1 MKESNFKKAVN
12 EILSFDFSGDGQ
24 KAKSE
29 GENPKRPE
37 NKGNPDKG
45 AGTEAGKE
53 KAYFEGKALE
63 KTDGEKAAGE
73 KEMEERTPAGGG
85 PAVNSAITKVPAPAG
100 AETASVNN
108 MAAPVKNESII
119 TEDMVIDGSVRT
131 KSNLRILGQIS
142 GDVRCEGALLL
153 SGKVM
158 GDIYADSMRVQS
170 GSITGNIQVTDEM
183 VVDNNSWIKGD
194 ITSGRLMFNG
204 RSEGNMMVQESIELR
219 ESAKVKGNVSSECIS
234 MYNGAHVKGM
244 IDIGGLEEIKEE

>member
-24 KAKSE
+24 KAKNSGDSSRKPE
-29 GENPKRPE
+29 GRENP
-37 NKGNPDKG
+37 DIG
-45 AGTEAGKE
+45 ADAE
-53 KAYFEGKALE
+53 EGKGSIYYGNNAVNE
-63 KTDGEKAAGE
+63 INGEKAAGE
-73 KEMEERTPAGGG
+73 KRSEETAGGRVQ
-85 PAVNSAITKVPAPAG
+85 AVNAAGSTPPVPAG
-100 AETASVNN
+100 ADS
-108 MAAPVKNESII
+108 AAGNKTPALKNESII
-119 TEDMVIDGSVRT
+119 TEDMVIDGSIRT

-153 SGKVM
+153 SGKVN
-158 GDIYADSMRVQS
+158 GDVYADSMRVQS

-204 RSEGNMMVQESIELR
+204 HSEGNMMVQESIELR
-219 ESAKVKGNVSSECIS
+219 ESARVKGNVSSECIS

-244 IDIGGLEEIKEE
+244 IDIGGLEEVRED

>member
-24 KAKSE
+24 KAKNSGESSRKPE
-29 GENPKRPE
+29 GRENPDIGTDAE
-37 NKGNPDKG
+37 IVKGSLYPDKN
-45 AGTEAGKE
+45 AV
-53 KAYFEGKALE
+53 
-63 KTDGEKAAGE
+63 GEIKRENTAGE
-73 KEMEERTPAGGG
+73 KMAEESAGGRAKG
-85 PAVNSAITKVPAPAG
+85 VNAAGSTTPVPAG
-100 AETASVNN
+100 ADTAAADN
-108 MAAPVKNESII
+108 MTPTLKNESVI

-153 SGKVM
+153 AGKVI
-158 GDIYADSMRVQS
+158 GDVYADSMRVQS
-170 GSITGNIQVTDEM
+170 GNITGNIQVTDEM

-204 RSEGNMMVQESIELR
+204 HSEGNMMVQESIELR
-219 ESAKVKGNVSSECIS
+219 ESARVKGNISSECIS

-244 IDIGGLEEIKEE
+244 IDIGGLEEVREE

>member
-24 KAKSE
+24 KAKNSGESSRKPE
-29 GENPKRPE
+29 GRENPDIGTDAE
-37 NKGNPDKG
+37 IVKGSLYPDKNAVG
-45 AGTEAGKE
+45 EIKR
-53 KAYFEGKALE
+53 E
-63 KTDGEKAAGE
+63 KTAADN
-73 KEMEERTPAGGG
+73 MTPAL
-85 PAVNSAITKVPAPAG
+85 
-100 AETASVNN
+100 
-108 MAAPVKNESII
+108 KNESVI

-153 SGKVM
+153 AGKVI
-158 GDIYADSMRVQS
+158 GDVYADSMRVQS
-170 GSITGNIQVTDEM
+170 GNITGNIQVTDEM

-204 RSEGNMMVQESIELR
+204 HSEGNMMVQESIELR
-219 ESAKVKGNVSSECIS
+219 ESARVKGNISSECIS

-244 IDIGGLEEIKEE
+244 IDIGGLEEVREE